1 MKEKSKKI
9 PIFIILFYFLI
20 EFSYISSTTLE
31 EFLTATKELAFSYY
45 MRGKYIQYSTS
56 KKRYFS
62 PEEATRQKISYS
74 VCTTFIETIYE
85 ELLNIKVPM
94 KPQVPSEN
102 EKENP
107 LVAHSYIREDNI
119 MEMRIYDEEGKYRII
134 ENPSIDDLIPHLQI
148 GDVLAHPAHYILIYD
163 VERNQDGK
171 VIDALIIESGFGG
184 KSYISTKVPRNVS
197 FQHPDCQNF
206 VVDIETL
213 FLNEHLNTDFKEGG
227 IEGSIGI
234 RRLSK
239 YSSWANL
246 NITGR
251 RYNEYNVLR
260 FIKSDS
266 KGNAAL

>member
-94 KPQVPSEN
+94 KPQVPLEN

-213 FLNEHLNTDFKEGG
+213 F
-227 IEGSIGI
+227 
-234 RRLSK
+234 
-239 YSSWANL
+239 
-246 NITGR
+246 
-251 RYNEYNVLR
+251 
-260 FIKSDS
+260 
-266 KGNAAL
+266 